1 MRAVVQRVRSCSV
14 TIDGEQGPSIGQGLL
29 VLLGVHTS
37 DTERECDAL
46 AAKIAGLRIFPDAD
60 DKMNCGIADVNGSI
74 MVVSNFTLYTDCKKG
89 RRPSFFG
96 SARPEQ
102 AVPLYERFIE
112 RVRAEGVPV
121 ETGRFG
127 ADMQVS
133 LVNDGPVTLVIDTD
147 DSK

>member
-37 DTERECDAL
+37 DTGHECDAL

-102 AVPLYERFIE
+102 AIPLYERFIE

-133 LVNDGPVTLVIDTD
+133 LVNDGPITLVIDTD
-147 DSK
+147 DWK

>member
-1 MRAVVQRVRSCSV
+1 MRAVVQRVRQCSV
-14 TIDGEQGPSIGQGLL
+14 VIDGEPGPSIGAGLL
-29 VLLGVHTS
+29 VLLAVHTE

-46 AAKIAGLRIFPDAD
+46 AAKITGLRVFSDPEDR
-60 DKMNCGIADVNGSI
+60 MNLGLGDVGGSV
-74 MVVSNFTLYTDCKKG
+74 MVISNFTLFTDCRKG

-102 AVPLYERFIE
+102 AIPLYERFIE
-112 RVRAEGVPV
+112 RLRAEGVPT

-147 DSK
+147 DWR

>member
-1 MRAVVQRVRSCSV
+1 
-14 TIDGEQGPSIGQGLL
+14 
-29 VLLGVHTS
+29 
-37 DTERECDAL
+37 
-46 AAKIAGLRIFPDAD
+46 
-60 DKMNCGIADVNGSI
+60 MNCGIADVNGSI

-102 AVPLYERFIE
+102 AIPLYERFIE

-133 LVNDGPVTLVIDTD
+133 LVNDGPITLVIDTD
-147 DSK
+147 DWK